1 MRPASKKLVS
11 VIIWAAIHVA
21 LISLGLLQPWK
32 VESDLY
38 SVLPDSSEFKN
49 VSEAEKALS
58 ARSMRNF
65 TVLVGHRDFAVAK
78 SAAEALEASFALDS
92 AFAETRLYV
101 DDSAMQRMS
110 DFFFEY
116 RNVLQGK
123 PVRDLLKAGLKAG
136 DSSAFSAIA
145 DMARQKVYGAFT
157 IADLSHLEDDPFLLG
172 AESFDY
178 FTLHSQLMGGRFTLR
193 DGVLAAEDSSVSY
206 VMWSAALS
214 PTVSTMASDG
224 HVLARLDRVLDSLRL
239 THEGL
244 RIEKSGVPF
253 HSYESSRNAQS
264 EVAWISGVSIVLILL
279 LLLWAFRT
287 PVPIV
292 CTLVAIGV
300 AICAALSGT
309 WALFGSIHVFT
320 FVFGTSVIGVSIDY
334 AIHFFTDWKHGTSE
348 SGLEIRRHIFKGL
361 LLGFMTTELSYIALT
376 FADFPLLRQM
386 AVFSIVGLASSFA
399 TILLLFPNL
408 PLPQGDARAKSMAPT
423 RIPAFI
429 LDFYDRFA
437 PRTVVVAGIVLLLAL
452 VPGVL
457 KLNIHTDM
465 RALYAMS
472 ENLKRSEA
480 LNARLNNLG
489 ISANYFI
496 VEGSSEQELL
506 RNEESLVRRLDSAL
520 DMAHD
525 SAHDSVSSSV
535 KPVLGGY
542 LATSVYIPSLK
553 VQEETFEGIRR
564 LYASPVFDEL
574 LRDLNL
580 SSDSVRVPDASPHY
594 LTPQSE
600 IPASFRSILS
610 MLWIGEVNGKFYS
623 AVFPL
628 HVAANFEVSQFA
640 EALPFVYAV
649 NKMDNV
655 NATLT
660 DLSRVALLLVA
671 LAYLV
676 VCVVLVLVY
685 GFVQALKVIRAP
697 VISCFFIA
705 AVFGY
710 CGIPFNFFAIVGVIL
725 TLGIGIDYA
734 LFFKEGGSRNLK
746 TALAVMLSAMTT
758 LISFGSLSFSS
769 FVPVATFGFSV
780 LLGIL
785 CCFAL
790 SPFSRR

>member
-78 SAAEALEASFALDS
+78 SAAEALEASIASDT

-123 PVRDLLKAGLKAG
+123 PVRDLLRQR
-136 DSSAFSAIA
+136 DSSAFAAIA
-145 DMARQKVYGAFT
+145 DMARQNVYGAFT

-239 THEGL
+239 AHEGL

-253 HSYESSRNAQS
+253 HSYESSKNAQS

-287 PVPIV
+287 PIPIV

-348 SGLEIRRHIFKGL
+348 SGLDIRRHIFKGL

-386 AVFSIVGLASSFA
+386 AVFSIIGLASSFA

-408 PLPQGDARAKSMAPT
+408 PLPQGSVSAKTVAPT
-423 RIPAFI
+423 KIPAFI
-429 LDFYDRFA
+429 LDLYDRFS
-437 PRTVVVAGIVLLLAL
+437 PRTVVVAGIVLLMAL

-506 RNEESLVRRLDSAL
+506 QNEEALVRRLDSA
-520 DMAHD
+520 
-525 SAHDSVSSSV
+525 SSSV
-535 KPVLGGY
+535 EPVLGGY
-542 LATSVYIPSLK
+542 LATSAYIPSSK
-553 VQEETFEGIRR
+553 TQDDTFEGIRR
-564 LYASPVFDEL
+564 LYASPVFGEL

-580 SSDSVRVPDASPHY
+580 SSDSVRVPDASPRY
-594 LTPQSE
+594 LTPQSD

-628 HVAANFEVSQFA
+628 HVAANFEIAQFA

-671 LAYLV
+671 LAYLGV
-676 VCVVLVLVY
+676 FAVLVLVY

-734 LFFKEGGSRNLK
+734 LFFKEGGSRNLT

>member
-1 MRPASKKLVS
+1 MD
-11 VIIWAAIHVA
+11 I
-21 LISLGLLQPWK
+21 
-32 VESDLY
+32 
-38 SVLPDSSEFKN
+38 
-49 VSEAEKALS
+49 
-58 ARSMRNF
+58 
-65 TVLVGHRDFAVAK
+65 
-78 SAAEALEASFALDS
+78 
-92 AFAETRLYV
+92 
-101 DDSAMQRMS
+101 
-110 DFFFEY
+110 
-116 RNVLQGK
+116 
-123 PVRDLLKAGLKAG
+123 
-136 DSSAFSAIA
+136 
-145 DMARQKVYGAFT
+145 
-157 IADLSHLEDDPFLLG
+157 
-172 AESFDY
+172 
-178 FTLHSQLMGGRFTLR
+178 
-193 DGVLAAEDSSVSY
+193 
-206 VMWSAALS
+206 
-214 PTVSTMASDG
+214 
-224 HVLARLDRVLDSLRL
+224 
-239 THEGL
+239 
-244 RIEKSGVPF
+244 
-253 HSYESSRNAQS
+253 
-264 EVAWISGVSIVLILL
+264 
-279 LLLWAFRT
+279 
-287 PVPIV
+287 
-292 CTLVAIGV
+292 
-300 AICAALSGT
+300 
-309 WALFGSIHVFT
+309 
-320 FVFGTSVIGVSIDY
+320 
-334 AIHFFTDWKHGTSE
+334 
-348 SGLEIRRHIFKGL
+348 
-361 LLGFMTTELSYIALT
+361 
-376 FADFPLLRQM
+376 
-386 AVFSIVGLASSFA
+386 
-399 TILLLFPNL
+399 
-408 PLPQGDARAKSMAPT
+408 
-423 RIPAFI
+423 
-429 LDFYDRFA
+429 YDHFA

-452 VPGVL
+452 VPGVQ

-465 RALYAMS
+465 RTLYSMS

-506 RNEESLVRRLDSAL
+506 QNEESLVRRLDSAL
-520 DMAHD
+520 DSALDLTHD

-542 LATSVYIPSLK
+542 LATSAYIPSLK

-564 LYASPVFDEL
+564 LYASPVFGEL

-594 LTPQSE
+594 LTPQSD

-628 HVAANFEVSQFA
+628 HVAADFAVSQFA
-640 EALPFVYAV
+640 EGMPFVYAV

-676 VCVVLVLVY
+676 VFVVLVLVY